1 MLFFGPKW
9 GYENIAAIGFGN
21 NNVLIITPT
30 YEQIRVPET
39 LKFGPIDPKNYDV
52 FVVKS
57 RVHFRRGF
65 DETGYAKTIF
75 VVDAPGDWFGTIRLD
90 ALDYFIGPTMGYL
103 VGFVVAV
110 YLTGFFKFRNNFII
124 NFIKLVFAVSMIYL
138 FGI

>member
-1 MLFFGPKW
+1 M
-9 GYENIAAIGFGN
+9 YFGN

-30 YEQIRVPET
+30 YKQIIVPQA

-90 ALDYFIGPTMGYL
+90 ALDYKYGP
-103 VGFVVAV
+103 
-110 YLTGFFKFRNNFII
+110 
-124 NFIKLVFAVSMIYL
+124 IKKL
-138 FGI
+138 FPFDGGTIEY

>member
-1 MLFFGPKW
+1 MCLIQSLIKIKGKVLFFGPRW

-30 YEQIRVPET
+30 YKQIIVPEA
-39 LKFGPIDPKNYDV
+39 LEFGPIDPKNYDV

-90 ALDYFIGPTMGYL
+90 ALDYKYGP
-103 VGFVVAV
+103 
-110 YLTGFFKFRNNFII
+110 I
-124 NFIKLVFAVSMIYL
+124 NKLFPFDGGTIKY
-138 FGI
+138 